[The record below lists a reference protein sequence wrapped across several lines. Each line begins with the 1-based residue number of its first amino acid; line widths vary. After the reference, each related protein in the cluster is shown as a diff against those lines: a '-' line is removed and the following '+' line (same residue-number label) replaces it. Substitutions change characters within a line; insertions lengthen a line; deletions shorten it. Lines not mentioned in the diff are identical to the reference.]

1 MQNVTAVKRP
11 AITYSCVVFCKLL
24 YLKNIINTGRAEEN
38 LANCYRCGES
48 WKLFHLTKV
57 LQSLTTVLCS
67 AVVMAERGLQTITI
81 VEIHAKGFRYW
92 KSCKLIQPWR
102 ALQTF
107 LRLQRNKLIRLW
119 IVLQTFTAVESLA
132 IFLTIVERAAT
143 CYSCGM
149 SCKLQK
155 RHVKITVEKRSANWY
170 RSGVSWKM
178 LWLRRFLQTVKSV

>member
-24 YLKNIINTGRAEEN
+24 YLRNIINTGRAEEN

-48 WKLFHLTKV
+48 WKLFHPTKV

-81 VEIHAKGFRYW
+81 VEIHAKGYRYW

-107 LRLQRNKLIRLW
+107 LRLQRDKLIRLW

-132 IFLTIVERAAT
+132 IFLTIVESGNLLQLWNVLQAPEET
-143 CYSCGM
+143 CKNHRRETLS
-149 SCKLQK
+149 KLIQK
-155 RHVKITVEKRSANWY
+155 W
-170 RSGVSWKM
+170 
-178 LWLRRFLQTVKSV
+178 SVLENVMA